1 MPIEEERSVVAI
13 LSAKYP
19 IFAVTT
25 IQRWVANEFGKYTS
39 AKIQTY
45 IPVLVQRTVDATL
58 KDLASTDGT
67 SAPVLR
73 LESPHGTGTREDT
86 KDRDVTSDRVT
97 TGAR

>member
-1 MPIEEERSVVAI
+1 MAIEQERSVVAT

-19 IFAVTT
+19 IFAAVT
-25 IQRWVANEFGKYTS
+25 IQRWVANEFGKYAS

-58 KDLASTDGT
+58 RDLASIDGT
-67 SAPVLR
+67 SPPALR
-73 LESPHGTGTREDT
+73 LEPSYRPGIRLDT
-86 KDRDVTSDRVT
+86 ADRVT

>member
-1 MPIEEERSVVAI
+1 MAKEEERSVVAG

-19 IFAVTT
+19 IFAVAT

-45 IPVLVQRTVDATL
+45 VPVLVQRTVDATL
-58 KDLASTDGT
+58 RDLASTDGT
-67 SAPVLR
+67 
-73 LESPHGTGTREDT
+73 TGRITT
-86 KDRDVTSDRVT
+86 TDRDTITDRNALTNPIATSERVT